1 MKMTE
6 EASKNARIK
15 ELSEEIRNCQEELY
29 DITMSESERAYN
41 SYEVAAE
48 NAKELW
54 RSYLNT
60 LYGDHGMIIHDEVIK
75 RKRFCLR
82 SSPPL

>member
-6 EASKNARIK
+6 EASKNARIE
-15 ELSEEIRNCQEELY
+15 ELSEEIRKCQEELY
-29 DITMSESERAYN
+29 DITMSESVRAYN

-60 LYGDHGMIIHDEVIK
+60 LYKEKGAVLEV
-75 RKRFCLR
+75 RHHF
-82 SSPPL
+82 SPRVPSFLNW